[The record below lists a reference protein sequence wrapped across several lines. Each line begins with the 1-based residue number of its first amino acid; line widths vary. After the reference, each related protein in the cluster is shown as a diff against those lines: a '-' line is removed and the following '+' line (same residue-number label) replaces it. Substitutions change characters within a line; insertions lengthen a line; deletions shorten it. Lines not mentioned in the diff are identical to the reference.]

1 MIHDDPCILSIKNG
15 HKIRGFGTRI
25 SGCHPLKC
33 PTMDPT
39 PNWWQHRHCAMPLA
53 FLSFLTEVQRG
64 KKKIYR
70 PKKWMILFTIVYT
83 CLYLNTNYTIYIY
96 SLGSIIYWKLRKR
109 SFIMAGHRMMGNH
122 KAGPHI
128 RFRTSKPF
136 KKGLGIWIWH
146 LPSGNLFCRKSP
158 FWMSKTHINGPLSIA
173 ISCVC
178 WSSSRFD

>member
-64 KKKIYR
+64 KKNLS
-70 PKKWMILFTIVYT
+70 PKKMDD
-83 CLYLNTNYTIYIY
+83 TIYY
-96 SLGSIIYWKLRKR
+96 SLYMFILEYELYYIYIFFGIDHILKTQKTIIHHGR
-109 SFIMAGHRMMGNH
+109 SQDDGEPQSRS
-122 KAGPHI
+122 PHSL
-128 RFRTSKPF
+128 RTSKPF

-158 FWMSKTHINGPLSIA
+158 FWMSKTHINGPFSIA

>member
-128 RFRTSKPF
+128 RSAP
-136 KKGLGIWIWH
+136 
-146 LPSGNLFCRKSP
+146 PNLSRKAWVFGFGTYPLVICFAENHRSE
-158 FWMSKTHINGPLSIA
+158 WVKHISMGHFL
-173 ISCVC
+173 
-178 WSSSRFD
+178 